1 MTYWFEDM
9 ASGEEFFVEEIT
21 RENAFKIAY
30 QNFKEPHFIDTVTN
44 EEAEM
49 MGLDTYQKGE
59 IKMRVEKVQ
68 EYNVMFD
75 NDEMKTLL
83 SCVNVLVDCKETMKE
98 LKCTNLYTSSVSLG
112 TNISYEELLNTIEV
126 MDSLINDI
134 DKMA

>member
-1 MTYWFEDM
+1 
-9 ASGEEFFVEEIT
+9 
-21 RENAFKIAY
+21 
-30 QNFKEPHFIDTVTN
+30 
-44 EEAEM
+44 
-49 MGLDTYQKGE
+49 
-59 IKMRVEKVQ
+59 MRVEKVQ
-68 EYNVMFD
+68 EYDVMFD

-83 SCVNVLVDCKETMKE
+83 SCVNVLVDCKEVMKE

>member
-1 MTYWFEDM
+1 
-9 ASGEEFFVEEIT
+9 
-21 RENAFKIAY
+21 
-30 QNFKEPHFIDTVTN
+30 
-44 EEAEM
+44 
-49 MGLDTYQKGE
+49 
-59 IKMRVEKVQ
+59 MRVEKVQ

>member
-1 MTYWFEDM
+1 
-9 ASGEEFFVEEIT
+9 
-21 RENAFKIAY
+21 
-30 QNFKEPHFIDTVTN
+30 
-44 EEAEM
+44 
-49 MGLDTYQKGE
+49 
-59 IKMRVEKVQ
+59 MRVEKVW

-112 TNISYEELLNTIEV
+112 TNISYEQLLDTIEV
-126 MDSLINDI
+126 LDSLINDI

>member
-1 MTYWFEDM
+1 
-9 ASGEEFFVEEIT
+9 
-21 RENAFKIAY
+21 
-30 QNFKEPHFIDTVTN
+30 
-44 EEAEM
+44 
-49 MGLDTYQKGE
+49 
-59 IKMRVEKVQ
+59 MRVEKVQ

-112 TNISYEELLNTIEV
+112 TNISYEQLLDTIEV
-126 MDSLINDI
+126 LDSLINDI